1 MYITMEYPKK
11 NMSIP
16 VVYDLFLY
24 IKIPGMHIQSP
35 PIPEQIHGNPPK
47 NTEKHRGNSATISMG
62 KL

>member
-1 MYITMEYPKK
+1 
-11 NMSIP
+11 MSIP

-47 NTEKHRGNSATISMG
+47 NTEKHRGNSETISPG